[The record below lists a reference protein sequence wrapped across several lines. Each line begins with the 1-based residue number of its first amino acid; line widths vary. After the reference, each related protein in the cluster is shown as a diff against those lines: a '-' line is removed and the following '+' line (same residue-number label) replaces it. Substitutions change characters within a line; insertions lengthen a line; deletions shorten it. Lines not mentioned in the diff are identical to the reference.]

1 MGALTRWVS
10 RRKGRGTTRQGGD
23 PMGEEDDTDAAM
35 PSVSGMAG
43 RKAQKKKRVQQQ
55 HHEVELSPEE
65 EEEEEREREREWMR
79 EERERERVLGA
90 DELWESTQAR
100 RRHPLGFVLA
110 PTKAYA
116 LEQTTDAAWL
126 QEQSSVAFKIW
137 PVFASAVVDLLA
149 NAYTEPVY
157 SPKRT
162 VHALTFSCQV
172 CTLLLTVTSFV
183 VLVGGS
189 DASTGQADRYL
200 RVFHENRLMLL
211 CCMLNVLAM
220 CACRILKLVLL
231 FRGNPHAV
239 ISQRADYRALF
250 ASHQLVSALYYVSLF
265 QSVFHVC
272 RHYCVKGKKELSK
285 TRESSQAKRIQQQQK
300 QDAL

>member
-1 MGALTRWVS
+1 
-10 RRKGRGTTRQGGD
+10 
-23 PMGEEDDTDAAM
+23 
-35 PSVSGMAG
+35 
-43 RKAQKKKRVQQQ
+43 
-55 HHEVELSPEE
+55 
-65 EEEEEREREREWMR
+65 MR